1 MPDTGLISPSLNPHV
16 SVDCVIFGFDMDRL
30 TVLLI
35 ERAMP
40 PNTDGSSPP
49 RRFALPGN
57 LVDDMEVLD
66 TSARRVLKELTNLED
81 IYLEQFYTFGSPNR
95 VRNPYDIEWLRATR
109 SNPDA
114 RVITVAYYSLVKL
127 SAYHPTPASFARSAA
142 WWPVEEVPELAF
154 DHNEILAK
162 ALNALRNK
170 LATRPIGF
178 ELLPRKFTFGQLQR
192 LYEAILG
199 TLFDK
204 RNFRRKIL
212 NMDILIPLE
221 EKQQGVPHKPARLYM
236 FDEERYRHL
245 LEADLIFAV

>member
-1 MPDTGLISPSLNPHV
+1 MPDSGLLSPSLNPHV

-35 ERAMP
+35 ERELAAEP
-40 PNTDGSSPP
+40 EGPTPP

-57 LVDDMEVLD
+57 LVDDEEPLD

-81 IYLEQFYTFGSPNR
+81 IYLEQFYTFGAPTR
-95 VRNPYDIEWLRATR
+95 VRNAYDIAWLRATR
-109 SNPDA
+109 VNPDA

-142 WWPVEEVPELAF
+142 WTPVEDVPELAF
-154 DHNEILAK
+154 DHNEILEK
-162 ALNALRNK
+162 ALNSLRNK

-212 NMDILIPLE
+212 NMDILVPLE

-236 FDEERYRHL
+236 FDEERYRQL
-245 LEADLIFAV
+245 LEADLVFAV